1 MLTNRLQAVA
11 NMVEKGV
18 SVADIGTDHAYV
30 PLYLVQND
38 LVSRAICSD
47 VKEGPCKIA
56 RENIREQ
63 GLQNIIEVRC
73 GSGLS
78 VLRPYEVNTAVIAG
92 MGGELIASILSD
104 DSSIAKSIRKFVL
117 QPMTALDELRL
128 YLYQN
133 GYHIE
138 NEVLAKEKNKYY
150 VIMDVIHQAV
160 KVPEPEY
167 LYIGKK
173 LIENHDPLLEG
184 YLLHKIDLYESA
196 LKGMQLS
203 SRKLEEKEK
212 YRYLL
217 TKFKFIL
224 ENTRNK

>member
-92 MGGELIASILSD
+92 MGGELIASILSG

-184 YLLHKIDLYESA
+184 YLLHKIDLS
-196 LKGMQLS
+196 
-203 SRKLEEKEK
+203 
-212 YRYLL
+212 L
-217 TKFKFIL
+217 T
-224 ENTRNK
+224 

>member
-1 MLTNRLQAVA
+1 MDAV
-11 NMVEKGV
+11 VPVPSLSLIHICV

-92 MGGELIASILSD
+92 MGGELIASILSG

-184 YLLHKIDLYESA
+184 YLLHKIDLYEAA

-203 SRKLEEKEK
+203 SRKLEEEEK
-212 YRYLL
+212 YQYLL

>member
-1 MLTNRLQAVA
+1 M
-11 NMVEKGV
+11 
-18 SVADIGTDHAYV
+18 S
-30 PLYLVQND
+30 
-38 LVSRAICSD
+38 
-47 VKEGPCKIA
+47 
-56 RENIREQ
+56 
-63 GLQNIIEVRC
+63 
-73 GSGLS
+73 
-78 VLRPYEVNTAVIAG
+78 
-92 MGGELIASILSD
+92 
-104 DSSIAKSIRKFVL
+104 
-117 QPMTALDELRL
+117 ALDELRL

-212 YRYLL
+212 YQYLL